1 MDLFKQKGKIQ
12 ADAKQTRNKAPSM
25 EETLLEFKDCADL
38 KTVSVLQGNLEY
50 VYIDNI
56 GNETKIK
63 EYLTDIFDYGSQD
76 SIEKALKDTRY
87 KEITQT
93 SELYKDILNGNAAIF
108 HGGKAYSVNIFGP
121 ETRPV
126 NESGTETVI
135 TGPHEAFNE
144 SPGKSLGLLRRR
156 VKSSHLK
163 IVKLQVGEISKTD
176 VYVAY
181 IEDIVNM
188 EFVELLKKR
197 LLNIEIDGIHD
208 SNMLSQMI
216 DENPYSV
223 FPQYLTT
230 ERPDSAASKLIAG
243 KIVILMEG
251 SPSVI
256 VAPTSFFDFFNSPDD
271 YYQRWTQASFL
282 RLLRYIA
289 FLITVLFTAFY
300 VSITTYH
307 YEMIPHDLL
316 LTLIESR
323 SRVPFPPLLE
333 AIIMEVTIELLREAG
348 ARLPTKIGQT
358 IGIVGGIVIGQSA
371 VDAGFTSNIL
381 IVVVA
386 ISAISSFVVP
396 SYIMSGAIRL
406 IRFGIILLAG
416 IWGNYGIVVGVAI
429 VLIHMSRI
437 TNLGTSYLNP
447 VSPMFLS
454 DIKDVLIRAPFSMM
468 KTRPVSSRTKNIKR
482 NKMKK

>member
-1 MDLFKQKGKIQ
+1 MDLFKQKGKIHTN
-12 ADAKQTRNKAPSM
+12 AKQTRNKVPSM

-38 KTVSVLQGNLEY
+38 KTVSLLQGNLEY

-56 GNETKIK
+56 GNEIKIK

-76 SIEKALKDTRY
+76 SFEKALMDSRY
-87 KEITQT
+87 QEITQT
-93 SELYKDILNGNAAIF
+93 SELYKDILNGYAAIF

-144 SPGKSLGLLRRR
+144 STGKSLGLIRRR

-243 KIVILMEG
+243 KIIILMEG

-256 VAPTSFFDFFNSPDD
+256 IAPTSFFDFFNSPDD

-282 RLLRYIA
+282 RILRYIA

-300 VSITTYH
+300 VSVTTYH

-316 LTLIESR
+316 LTLVESR
-323 SRVPFPPLLE
+323 SRVPFPPLIE

-416 IWGNYGIVVGVAI
+416 LWGNFGIVVGVGM

-447 VSPMFLS
+447 ISPMFLS